1 MDNTVIVIDDEQ
13 DFLDS
18 VKRVLIT
25 SGIKTVRTESNAGKA
40 ASEFEKGE
48 AFDIALIDINMPD
61 MDGFELL
68 QVIKNTSPTTE
79 CIMLTALD
87 DARAAVKCLK
97 TGAYDYLVKP
107 VSGENMLLSINRAM
121 ERKRLMEIKDLSK
134 RKTHLKIKN
143 PEAFKAIVTQ
153 SSEMLR
159 ILNEA
164 ELHALSDIPI
174 LITGETGTGKEL
186 LSQSIHAA
194 SPRAKFDF
202 IAINMESLNPQ
213 LFESQFFGHT
223 KGAFTGAETG
233 QVGYLESNH
242 RGTLFLDEI
251 GNLPLDLQGKLLR
264 VLQEGEFIKIG
275 SSKAQKVNIRFI
287 AATNADLERMVEQK
301 RFRKDLYYRL
311 KGGWLHLP
319 PLRERK
325 DDILLLINHFI
336 IEFCGPDGINIEEEV
351 LSTLREYDYPGNIR
365 ELKSIL
371 QAAVNLAQG
380 KTIAL
385 KHLPKEILMRGQFAS
400 KNQDSQTEPIQTLHQ
415 IEKKYILKVYKK
427 FGENKSQ
434 TARALGIALN
444 TLKSKL
450 ETYDVENL
458 SAKAPTEKK

>member
-25 SGIKTVRTESNAGKA
+25 SGIKTVRIESNAGKA

-87 DARAAVKCLK
+87 DASAAVKCLK

-107 VSGENMLLSINRAM
+107 VSGENMLISINRAM

-213 LFESQFFGHT
+213 LFES
-223 KGAFTGAETG
+223 
-233 QVGYLESNH
+233 
-242 RGTLFLDEI
+242 
-251 GNLPLDLQGKLLR
+251 
-264 VLQEGEFIKIG
+264 
-275 SSKAQKVNIRFI
+275 
-287 AATNADLERMVEQK
+287 
-301 RFRKDLYYRL
+301 
-311 KGGWLHLP
+311 
-319 PLRERK
+319 
-325 DDILLLINHFI
+325 
-336 IEFCGPDGINIEEEV
+336 
-351 LSTLREYDYPGNIR
+351 
-365 ELKSIL
+365 
-371 QAAVNLAQG
+371 
-380 KTIAL
+380 
-385 KHLPKEILMRGQFAS
+385 
-400 KNQDSQTEPIQTLHQ
+400 
-415 IEKKYILKVYKK
+415 
-427 FGENKSQ
+427 
-434 TARALGIALN
+434 
-444 TLKSKL
+444 
-450 ETYDVENL
+450 
-458 SAKAPTEKK
+458 

>member
-1 MDNTVIVIDDEQ
+1 MDNTIIVIDDEQ

-25 SGIKTVRTESNAGKA
+25 SGIKTVRTETDARKA
-40 ASEFEKGE
+40 ASAFEKGE

-61 MDGFELL
+61 MNGFELL
-68 QVIKNTSPTTE
+68 QVIKYTTPTTE

-87 DARAAVKCLK
+87 DASSAVKCLK
-97 TGAYDYLVKP
+97 NGAYDYLVKP
-107 VSGENMLLSINRAM
+107 VSRENILLSINRAM
-121 ERKRLMEIKDLSK
+121 ERKRLMELMDLRK
-134 RKTHLKIKN
+134 RKTNLKIKN

-153 SSEMLR
+153 SSEMLK

-164 ELHALSDIPI
+164 ELHSLSDIPI

-186 LSQSIHAA
+186 LSRSIHAA

-202 IAINMESLNPQ
+202 IAINLESLNPQ

-223 KGAFTGAETG
+223 KGAFTGAEKE
-233 QVGYLESNH
+233 QVGYLESNN
-242 RGTLFLDEI
+242 RGTVFLDEI
-251 GNLPLDLQGKLLR
+251 GNLPIDLQGKLLR

-275 SSKAQKVNIRFI
+275 SSKPQKVNVRFI
-287 AATNADLERMVEQK
+287 AATNADLEHMVEQK
-301 RFRKDLYYRL
+301 KFRKDLYYRL
-311 KGGWLHLP
+311 KGGWLHVP
-319 PLRERK
+319 PLRERD

-351 LSTLREYDYPGNIR
+351 LSTLRKYDYPGNIR
-365 ELKSIL
+365 ELKFIL
-371 QAAVNLAQG
+371 KAAMNLAMG

-385 KHLPKEILMRGQFAS
+385 EHLPKEILMKDKFLGKS
-400 KNQDSQTEPIQTLHQ
+400 QDSEPEPILTLKQ
-415 IEKKYILKVYKK
+415 MEKKYILKVYNK
-427 FGENKSQ
+427 FEKNKSQ

-450 ETYDVENL
+450 ESYGVEKL
-458 SAKAPTEKK
+458 